1 MNARG
6 TRRPHATRA
15 YKKPRK
21 SSGGGGKKGGCVLI
35 LIYVGLTLSTFGA
48 AAYGWVR

>member
-6 TRRPHATRA
+6 TRRPHMRRA

-21 SSGGGGKKGGCVLI
+21 SGGGGKKTGCSLVL
-35 LIYVGLTLSTFGA
+35 LAMLAVLPLA
-48 AAYGWVR
+48 DAVWGWLR